1 MNKQKIDY
9 VLFHLNLF
17 INIDDLK
24 NNFKFIPQNKI
35 DTTDFNGEVIF
46 PISDKDFNPDN
57 ILNIDNIPVL
67 FPLEAGKEFYKI
79 DNKNNLIFTQDL
91 ITSSFY
97 LLSGLQEYKSTVK
110 DKFGRFPFE
119 ISIQKKLGIINKP
132 IVNYY
137 FEIIVNA
144 IKEWGVLNNV
154 KISTKKLFENFGVL
168 LTHDVD
174 KIETFNFFEVGY
186 KFKQLIGLAHSNDKF
201 FDRTKTFFYYFYQ
214 WVNIFN
220 KKNLH
225 WDFDQIRNTEKKYN
239 FNSVFLFLQK
249 DKLHA
254 DSYYLYSDKKIKD
267 LFLYLNEDNC
277 EIGLHGTINSAK
289 NLDSLQNIFRT
300 LESES
305 PQRIFGVRQH
315 RLIFENTLT
324 SQIQEKTGL
333 KYDSSLGFAEH
344 EGFRNSFCHPFKI
357 YDHENDKML
366 NIWEF
371 PLIAMDTTL
380 FKYRKLSVVDALINL
395 NEIIIEIKKFNG
407 LFTFLWHNGFQV
419 DNQQIYDIESFYEK
433 LLKSLHANKGKSILG
448 KQLLQKLQQ
457 EEDNA

>member
-9 VLFHLNLF
+9 VLYHLNFF
-17 INIDDLK
+17 IRLDDLK
-24 NNFKFIPQNKI
+24 NNFKFIPQTKI
-35 DTTDFNGEVIF
+35 NESNFSGEIIF
-46 PISDKDFNPDN
+46 LISDKDFNSRN
-57 ILNIDNIPVL
+57 IKYINNIPIL
-67 FPLEAGKEFYKI
+67 FPLEKEEQFYKV
-79 DNKNNLIFTQDL
+79 DHKNNLIFTQDV

-97 LLSGLQEYKSTVK
+97 LLSGLQEYRSPIK
-110 DKFGRFPFE
+110 DNYGRFPFE

-144 IKEWGVLNNV
+144 IKEWGLLNNV
-154 KISTKKLFENFGVL
+154 NISTKKLFNHIGVL

-174 KIETFNFFEVGY
+174 KIETFNFFEVVY
-186 KFKQLIGLAHSNDKF
+186 KFKQLIKIAPS
-201 FDRTKTFFYYFYQ
+201 TKSLLNRLNIFFYYFLT
-214 WVNIFN
+214 WTNIFN
-220 KKNLH
+220 KTNPH
-225 WDFDQIRNTEKKYN
+225 WDFNKIRRIEKKYN
-239 FNSVFLFLQK
+239 FNSVFFFLQK

-289 NLDSLQNIFRT
+289 YLDSLQNIFRN

-305 PQRIFGVRQH
+305 PQKIFGVRQH
-315 RLIFENTLT
+315 RLIFENTFT

-333 KYDSSLGFAEH
+333 KYDSTLGFAEH
-344 EGFRNSFCHPFKI
+344 EGFRNSFCFPFRI

-380 FKYRKLSVVDALINL
+380 FKYRKLSVVDALTNL

-407 LFTFLWHNGFQV
+407 LFTFLWHNGFQAE
-419 DNQQIYDIESFYEK
+419 NRHIKDIESFYDHVLHSLKINKGEGILGRE
-433 LLKSLHANKGKSILG
+433 LLK
-448 KQLLQKLQQ
+448 KLQ